1 MKTKHVPA
9 LVMLIAGLITI
20 VLDILQNVALTG
32 ILKDLLIVLICFF
45 VVGTIARVLLDR
57 TFNPKETEEQEET
70 EDFQVNTEENTES
83 DNNGEEE
90 E

>member
-70 EDFQVNTEENTES
+70 EDFQVNPEENAES

>member
-1 MKTKHVPA
+1 
-9 LVMLIAGLITI
+9 MLIAGLITI

-70 EDFQVNTEENTES
+70 EDFQVNPEENAES

>member
-57 TFNPKETEEQEET
+57 TFNPKKTEEQEET
-70 EDFQVNTEENTES
+70 EDFQVNPEENAES